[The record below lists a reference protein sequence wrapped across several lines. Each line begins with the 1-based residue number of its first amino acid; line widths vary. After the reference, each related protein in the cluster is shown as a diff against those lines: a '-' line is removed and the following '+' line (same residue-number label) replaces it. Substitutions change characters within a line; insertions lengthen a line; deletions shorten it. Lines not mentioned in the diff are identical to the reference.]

1 MWSHWATIGQIG
13 ARRGRAAVRKRGCAS
28 MDGLNAQ
35 DLPQPTRD
43 LDQAKSDLDRAG
55 YCLLADALDAGRLA
69 AVRGR
74 LYEQALAEKQAGT
87 AYFDGAPHQN
97 WGTFRDRDG
106 RPRAETFSE
115 ASGGVNQRLWMLVNK
130 GEEFL
135 AILEHAGARAMIGH
149 VLGDAYIL
157 SSFIAN
163 IANPGGVPMPL
174 HTDQWWMPAPAYR
187 NHKLRVGSIT
197 RDHFEVDGAGP
208 PAMIAPAACCNI
220 MWMLDDFTEENG
232 ATRLVPGSHL
242 SGRQPDPERDQDV
255 GTIAAEAP
263 AGTAMVFEGRL
274 WHGTGANRSKG
285 SRAGPLTTFCGP
297 QFRPQENFT
306 VGTRPEVLENASAD
320 LLELL
325 GFRVWG
331 GYGRIDSPLAN
342 FIDLEAPIAGEMRP
356 GQPAR

>member
-1 MWSHWATIGQIG
+1 MD
-13 ARRGRAAVRKRGCAS
+13 RR
-28 MDGLNAQ
+28 NAQ
-35 DLPQPTRD
+35 LPPQRTRD
-43 LDQAKSDLDRAG
+43 LDRAKSDLDRFG
-55 YCLLADALDAGRLA
+55 YCLLAGALDAKRLA

-97 WGTFRDRDG
+97 WGSFRDRDG
-106 RPRAETFSE
+106 QPRADAFSE
-115 ASGGVNQRLWMLVNK
+115 AGGGINQRLWMLVNK

-135 AILEHAGARAMIGH
+135 AILEHAETRALIGH
-149 VLGDAYIL
+149 VLGDAYVL

-187 NHKLRVGSIT
+187 NHKVRVGSIT

-220 MWMLDDFTEENG
+220 MWLLDDFSEENG
-232 ATRLVPGSHL
+232 ATRVVPGSHL
-242 SGRQPDPERDQDV
+242 SGRQPDPERDRHA
-255 GTIAAEAP
+255 GAIAVVAP

-274 WHGTGANRSKG
+274 WHGTGANRSDG
-285 SRAGPLTTFCGP
+285 SRAGLLTTFCGP

-306 VGTRPEVLENASAD
+306 VGTRPEVIENASAD

-331 GYGRIDSPLAN
+331 GYGRIDSPLAD
-342 FIDLEAPIAGEMRP
+342 FIDREAPIAGEMRP
-356 GQPAR
+356 GQPPQ

>member
-74 LYEQALAEKQAGT
+74 LYEQALAERQAGT

-106 RPRAETFSE
+106 RPRTHAFSE
-115 ASGGVNQRLWMLVNK
+115 ADGGVNQRLWMLVNK

-135 AILEHAGARAMIGH
+135 GILEHAGTRALIGH
-149 VLGDAYIL
+149 VLGDAYVL

-163 IANPGGVPMPL
+163 ITNPGGVPMKL

-220 MWMLDDFTEENG
+220 MWLLDDFSEENG
-232 ATRLVPGSHL
+232 ATRVVPGSHL
-242 SGRQPDPERDQDV
+242 SGRQPEPR
-255 GTIAAEAP
+255 
-263 AGTAMVFEGRL
+263 
-274 WHGTGANRSKG
+274 WC
-285 SRAGPLTTFCGP
+285 SRAGCGTAP
-297 QFRPQENFT
+297 APT
-306 VGTRPEVLENASAD
+306 GAGTP
-320 LLELL
+320 
-325 GFRVWG
+325 
-331 GYGRIDSPLAN
+331 
-342 FIDLEAPIAGEMRP
+342 APAC
-356 GQPAR
+356 